1 MLLAVDAETN
11 TSVASAWAVGGFGV
25 ALGYP
30 GRAAVANRDGVSLGQ
45 SSAWTVD
52 RSNGRAA
59 KL

>member
-30 GRAAVANRDGVSLGQ
+30 GRAAVADRDGVSLGQ
-45 SSAWTVD
+45 SSAWTAD
-52 RSNGRAA
+52 R
-59 KL
+59 